1 MVEGPGC
8 KVKGEKIKGKLKG
21 KIVKGVSGNAVD
33 KVVNMLIFLTGNNK
47 IK

>member
-21 KIVKGVSGNAVD
+21 QIVKGVSGNAVD
-33 KVVNMLIFLTGNNK
+33 KVRGFKVGRYPVLLPA
-47 IK
+47 